1 MSYIQGFVTAVPTA
15 KRQAFEEHARKAAE
29 LMREFG
35 ASRVVDGWGVDVPDG
50 KVNDFKGAVAAKD
63 DETVSFGWME
73 FPDAATASACFEK
86 MMADP
91 RMRELG
97 DMPFDGKRMIF
108 GGFEP
113 LMDEGEAVSGG
124 YVDGF
129 VIPVPAANRE
139 AFRDMAL
146 SAWPIFR
153 DHGARR
159 DVEAWGVDVPR
170 GTVTDFFRA
179 AHAEDGEDVVFAFL
193 EWDDKASRDA
203 GMKAMM
209 EDERMKTMPPEMPFD
224 GKRMIFAG
232 FEVV

>member
-15 KRQAFEEHARKAAE
+15 KRQAFVDHARKAAD

-35 ASRVVDGWGVDVPDG
+35 ASRVVDAWGVDVPDG
-50 KVNDFKGAVAAKD
+50 KVNDFKGAVAARD

-139 AFRDMAL
+139 AFRSMAV
-146 SAWPIFR
+146 SSWPIFR

-159 DVEAWGVDVPR
+159 QVETWGVDVPR
-170 GTVTDFFRA
+170 GQVTDFFRA

>member
-15 KRQAFEEHARKAAE
+15 GRAAFEDHARKAAA

-35 ASRVVDGWGVDVPDG
+35 ASRVVDAWGVDVPDG
-50 KVNDFKGAVAAKD
+50 KVNDFKGAVAAKE

-73 FPDAATASACFEK
+73 FPDAATARACFEQ

-113 LMDEGEAVSGG
+113 LMDEGEAVEGG

-129 VIPVPAANRE
+129 VIPVPAGNRE
-139 AFRDMAL
+139 AFHDMAL

-170 GTVTDFFRA
+170 GAVTDFFRA
-179 AHAEDGEDVVFAFL
+179 AHAEDGENVVFAFL
-193 EWDDKASRDA
+193 EWDDKAARDA

-209 EDERMKTMPPEMPFD
+209 EDERMKAMPPEMPFD